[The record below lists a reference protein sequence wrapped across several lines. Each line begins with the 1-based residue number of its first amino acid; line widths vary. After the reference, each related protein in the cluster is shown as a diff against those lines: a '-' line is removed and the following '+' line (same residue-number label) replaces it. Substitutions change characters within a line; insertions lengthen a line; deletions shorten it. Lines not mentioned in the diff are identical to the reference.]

1 MSKKAVQDRS
11 RELDQFYTNPVYAQ
25 SFYDIIKTTLDLESA
40 DILLEPS
47 AGSGSFYN
55 IMDSKKR
62 VGLDLEP
69 KSAGIIQQDFFT
81 WTPDPASKVITI
93 GNPPFGKNSSLAVKF
108 FNHAA
113 TFSDAIAFIIPRTF
127 RKTSIINRL
136 SRDFHLVYDS
146 TSPENSFIF
155 NNKPYDVWC
164 CAQIWVRKTTNRPV
178 ISTYSLSD
186 VAQWFEIVEPDQ
198 ADFAI
203 QRVGGRAGQIRTSD
217 FKQYSKLSNY
227 FIKQHHA
234 DTLDIFKS
242 VDFDGVKF
250 NTALNPSIS
259 PSELVELWKEAAV
272 NWGINVPPA
281 KVKNTKKIIQLA
293 PIFQEDNS

>member
-11 RELDQFYTNPVYAQ
+11 RELDQFYTNPTYAQ
-25 SFYDIIKTTLDLESA
+25 AFYDVIKSTLDLNSA

-55 IMDSKKR
+55 IMDPAKR

-69 KSAGIIQQDFFT
+69 KTAGIVQQDFFT
-81 WTPDPASKVITI
+81 WKPVPTSKVITI

-136 SRDFHLVYDS
+136 SRDFHLVYDT
-146 TSPENSFIF
+146 TSPDNSFIF
-155 NNKPYDVWC
+155 NDKPYDVWC

-178 ISTYSLSD
+178 IPTYSLTD
-186 VAQWFEIVEPDQ
+186 VKQWFEIVEPSQ

-217 FKQYSKLSNY
+217 FKDYSKLSNY
-227 FIKQHHA
+227 FIRQTHK

-242 VDFDGVKF
+242 IDFDGVKF

-272 NWGINVPPA
+272 KWGINVPDA
-281 KVKNTKKIIQLA
+281 KAKPEKKVLTLA
-293 PIFQEDNS
+293 PIFHE